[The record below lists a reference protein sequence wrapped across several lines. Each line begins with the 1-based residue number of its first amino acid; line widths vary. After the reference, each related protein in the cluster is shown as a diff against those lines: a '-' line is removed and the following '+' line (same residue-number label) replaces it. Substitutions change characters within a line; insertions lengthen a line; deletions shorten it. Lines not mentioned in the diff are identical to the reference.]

1 MKQVRVAELMDD
13 PALDPIRHAH
23 ALQGLARLN
32 AASFGAKYLWDEIVK
47 VAKTHS
53 TNKLRLLEIASGG
66 GDVLV
71 ELAKRSKQAGLEL
84 EITGSDMSPTA
95 VALARQKFSDIN
107 PGVNFIAIDALNDQF
122 PSNFDI
128 VTTSLFTHH
137 LDSDQLGLL
146 LGKMYGAATRCVI
159 ISDLERSPL
168 NLALVWIAT
177 RVLTQSDV
185 VHYDGPVSVR
195 AAYTAPEF
203 FQLATNAGL
212 KNANLKRV
220 FPCRFMFTAQR
231 HVD

>member
-1 MKQVRVAELMDD
+1 LKQVRVAELMDD

-47 VAKTHS
+47 VAKAYS

-71 ELAKRSKQAGLEL
+71 ELAKRAKQTGLEL
-84 EITGSDMSPTA
+84 EITGSDMSQTA
-95 VALARQKFSDIN
+95 VALARQTFSDIN

-146 LGKMYGAATRCVI
+146 LGKMYSAATKSVI

-168 NLALVWIAT
+168 NLVLVWIAT
-177 RVLTQSDV
+177 RLLTQSDV

-195 AAYTAPEF
+195 AAYTASEF
-203 FQLATNAGL
+203 LQLATNAGL
-212 KNANLKRV
+212 ENASIKRV